1 MKGEQVE
8 KSGCNESVEKVFN
21 LSTEWKNDLIQ
32 LRKEIDNVKK
42 VNDEREIKFTEWS
55 MERIE

>member
-1 MKGEQVE
+1 ME